1 MYRYR
6 SNSGFSRSAC
16 RAPDQGARK
25 PQWGRQQNRRAE
37 LPGHRGRIRAR
48 DVESFL
54 AGKIKSG
61 GQGSWGAIQMPA
73 QTLSDGDARLLAQWL
88 ATGAKKWMA
97 PFGFTRTSPSAAFV
111 TLDA

>member
-1 MYRYR
+1 
-6 SNSGFSRSAC
+6 
-16 RAPDQGARK
+16 
-25 PQWGRQQNRRAE
+25 
-37 LPGHRGRIRAR
+37 
-48 DVESFL
+48 
-54 AGKIKSG
+54 
-61 GQGSWGAIQMPA
+61 MPA